1 MEREVVERAQRGD
14 RLAFEHLAS
23 DQLDRLYGSA
33 ALILHDHDLA
43 EDAVQETLLA
53 AWRDLPRLR
62 DPARFGPWLHG
73 VLVHR
78 CLDAARNLH
87 SGVSRFPFPPL
98 AADQFSLETDV
109 AERDAIGRG
118 FARLVPRERAIL
130 VQRYF
135 LGLTV
140 PEIADAFRI
149 PVGTAKSRLHAAES
163 SMRAAIDADSRPAV
177 AGGAT

>member
-1 MEREVVERAQRGD
+1 MEREVVERAQHGD
-14 RLAFEHLAS
+14 RRAFERLAS
-23 DQLDRLYGSA
+23 NQLDRLYGSA

-43 EDAVQETLLA
+43 EDAVQETLMA

-62 DPARFGPWLHG
+62 DPDRFGPWLHG

-78 CLDAARNLH
+78 CLDAARRLH
-87 SGVSRFPFPPL
+87 AGPTRLPL
-98 AADQFSLETDV
+98 PSWAADRFSLETDV
-109 AERDAIGRG
+109 AERDAVGRG
-118 FARLVPRERAIL
+118 FLRLAPRERAVL

-163 SMRAAIDADSRPAV
+163 AMRAAIDADSRPVV
-177 AGGAT
+177 AGGTT

>member
-1 MEREVVERAQRGD
+1 MERDVVERARHGD
-14 RLAFEHLAS
+14 RQAFEQLAS

-33 ALILHDHDLA
+33 ALILHDHALA
-43 EDAVQETLLA
+43 EDAVQETLIA

-62 DPARFGPWLHG
+62 DPDRFGPWLHT

-78 CLDAARNLH
+78 CLDAARH
-87 SGVSRFPFPPL
+87 AHASPSRLPLPPWV
-98 AADQFSLETDV
+98 ADRFSLETDV
-109 AERDAIGRG
+109 AERDAVGRG
-118 FARLVPRERAIL
+118 FLRLAPRERAIL

-149 PVGTAKSRLHAAES
+149 PIGTAKSRLHAAEAA
-163 SMRAAIDADSRPAV
+163 MRAAVDADSRTAFV
-177 AGGAT
+177 GGAT